1 MVWGCDMSFFNIKQK
16 KLALSCDRQSLER
29 AYHVSEDNL
38 KKASLTGDEKW
49 LKKAMKQHGEFE
61 YAMLYQNTPEF
72 KKKLDKRG
80 KRT

>member
-1 MVWGCDMSFFNIKQK
+1 MID
-16 KLALSCDRQSLER
+16 SLWSELII
-29 AYHVSEDNL
+29 EDNL

-49 LKKAMKQHGEFE
+49 LKKAMKQHGDFE

>member
-1 MVWGCDMSFFNIKQK
+1 MSFFNIKQK
-16 KLALSCDRQSLER
+16 KLALSCDKQSLER
-29 AYHVSEDNL
+29 AYYCSEDNL

-49 LKKAMKQHGEFE
+49 LKKAMKQHGDFE